1 MWIAFGVV
9 SLVAVFAYRLWRK
22 RFWAWGWKDDH
33 GYLKYS
39 GRPYKIKVSQRHK
52 VGHVVSFS
60 VECLPGIYFRIK
72 RETKWDRYAKA
83 IGLSMEKQVGD
94 AEFDNQLYIVSD
106 DSAWC
111 DELGNRP
118 ELQRVIKALF
128 ADRRFISL
136 TCEGCHLW
144 GELEVVEA
152 DIPEGVLR
160 GEERNNIVSA
170 LHSIADVLKE
180 IDFSGNGRDKNRF
193 SLRAAILSSLSSALL
208 IVGLVEWF
216 RIGWVERGQV
226 MLDAS
231 GLFAFSFIAGA
242 ILLFVGLMATA
253 AILRGSSYVHIVML
267 EMLASGGIGLL
278 LTGYVFARDVNCG
291 WDAAEAKSSYVSV
304 SGKHQG
310 HRRRYGTYYTLTLD
324 GSIMNQ
330 GLPGSLEVPFSVY
343 RDAEIGKPLIITIKP
358 GFLGYRWIESI
369 RPYESR

>member
-1 MWIAFGVV
+1 MWIASGVV
-9 SLVAVFAYRLWRK
+9 SLAAVFAYRLWRK
-22 RFWAWGWKDDH
+22 RFWAWGWTDDH

-39 GRPYKIKVSQRHK
+39 GRPYKVKVVQRQK

-83 IGLSMEKQVGD
+83 IGLSLEKQVGD
-94 AEFDNQLYIVSD
+94 AEFDSQLYIVSD
-106 DSAWC
+106 DPAWC
-111 DELGNRP
+111 DELANRS

-128 ADRRFISL
+128 ADRRFKSL

-144 GELEVVEA
+144 GEFEVVEA

-170 LHSIADVLKE
+170 LHSISDVLKG
-180 IDFSGNGRDKNRF
+180 IDFSKNSGDRSRF
-193 SLRAAILSSLSSALL
+193 ALKAAILSSLSSALL

-231 GLFAFSFIAGA
+231 GLFGLSFVVGA
-242 ILLFVGLMATA
+242 VFLFVGLVVSA
-253 AILRGSSYVHIVML
+253 AMLRGSSYAHIVML
-267 EMLASGGIGLL
+267 EMLASGGVGLL

-291 WDAAEAKSSYVSV
+291 WDAAEAKPSYVSV
-304 SGKHQG
+304 SGKYQG
-310 HRRRYGTYYTLTLD
+310 HRRRYGTYYTLALD
-324 GSIMNQ
+324 GSVMNQ
-330 GLPGSLEVPFSVY
+330 GLPRSLEVPFSVY
-343 RDAEIGKPLIITIKP
+343 RNAEIGKQMIINVKP

-369 RPYESR
+369 QFPQ